1 MLSYLRSL
9 VLLSARRILGHNMAE
24 RENPKLPFSSVDR
37 DSRGSGAG
45 DLVDI
50 MIEGRCILEKTRVL
64 EGKLNYQTEKL
75 VRLAREPEKSQVAVN
90 GKLSSFLLIYS
101 RKG

>member
-64 EGKLNYQTEKL
+64 EGKLNYQIEKL